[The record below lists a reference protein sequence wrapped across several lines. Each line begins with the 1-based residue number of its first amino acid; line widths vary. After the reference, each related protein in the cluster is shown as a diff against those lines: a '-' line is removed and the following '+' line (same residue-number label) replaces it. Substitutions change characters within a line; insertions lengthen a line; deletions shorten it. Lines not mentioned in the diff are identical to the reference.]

1 MIAEASKPIFIRVFN
16 FYERRVAAMIV
27 VTAKFKSLPG
37 MRAKIVEIAGPC
49 VEATRKEKGCLRY
62 ELFVSSEDD
71 VTLQFVEE
79 WADLDSLR
87 AHVKAPHLI
96 LFREQRKN
104 SVEGGVEV
112 KIFEAKEVSL

>member
-1 MIAEASKPIFIRVFN
+1 M
-16 FYERRVAAMIV
+16 MIV
-27 VTAKFKSLPG
+27 VTSKFKSHPG
-37 MRAKIVEIAGPC
+37 MRDKVTELSVPC

-79 WADLDSLR
+79 WTDLDSLR
-87 AHVKAPHLI
+87 GHMKTPHLI
-96 LFREQRKN
+96 AFKEQRKN
-104 SVEGGVEV
+104 MVEEGMVL

>member
-1 MIAEASKPIFIRVFN
+1 
-16 FYERRVAAMIV
+16 MIV

-37 MRAKIVEIAGPC
+37 LRAKIIEMAGSC
-49 VEATRKEKGCLRY
+49 IETTRKEKGCVRY

-87 AHVKAPHLI
+87 AHLKKPHLAA
-96 LFREQRKN
+96 FKEQRKD
-104 SVEGGVEV
+104 SVEEGSQL
-112 KIFEAKEVSL
+112 KIFEAQEISL

>member
-1 MIAEASKPIFIRVFN
+1 
-16 FYERRVAAMIV
+16 MIV

-37 MRAKIVEIAGPC
+37 MRAKVVELAGPC

-79 WADLDSLR
+79 WTDLDSLR
-87 AHVKAPHLI
+87 AHMKAPHLAT
-96 LFREQRKN
+96 FQEQRK
-104 SVEGGVEV
+104 SIIEEGRIL
-112 KIFEAKEVSL
+112 KIFEAKETTL